1 MKKNSLIFAI
11 FIFPF
16 FIWNNSYA
24 ADGSFHLDN
33 AKIDL
38 NDQHS
43 LQRGAR
49 NFINYCLNCHS
60 ANYMRYNRLQD
71 IGLSEDEIKKN
82 LLFTADK
89 SGELMNISMDSVEA
103 KKWFGANPPNLTV
116 TARSRGKDWI
126 YTYLRTFYV
135 DDSREL
141 GWNNLVYPNAAMPH
155 VLWEL
160 QGTQVYK
167 DNHLSLLK
175 AGILSEQE
183 YDQFVLDTTNYMVF
197 MAEPAKL
204 VRHKIGYFV
213 LGFLVILLI
222 LVINLKREFWKDIK

>member
-1 MKKNSLIFAI
+1 MKKFIAILISLLV
-11 FIFPF
+11 
-16 FIWNNSYA
+16 
-24 ADGSFHLDN
+24 SFHSSVTLSADSSYHLDK
-33 AKIDL
+33 AKINLD
-38 NDQHS
+38 DERS

-60 ANYMRYNRLQD
+60 ANYMRYNRLAD
-71 IGLSEDEIKKN
+71 IGLSDDAIKEN

-89 SGELMNISMDSVEA
+89 TGDLMDISMDSSEA

-126 YTYLRTFYV
+126 YSYLRTFYV

-160 QGTQVYK
+160 QGIQNLE
-167 DNHLSLLK
+167 DNKLKLNKPGLLST
-175 AGILSEQE
+175 EE

-197 MAEPAKL
+197 MSEPAKL
-204 VRHKIGYFV
+204 VRHKIGYYV
-213 LGFLVILLI
+213 IGFLLILLI
-222 LVINLKREFWKDIK
+222 LVINLKKEFWKDVK

>member
-1 MKKNSLIFAI
+1 MKKFIAILISLLV
-11 FIFPF
+11 
-16 FIWNNSYA
+16 
-24 ADGSFHLDN
+24 SFHSSVTLSADSSYHLDK
-33 AKIDL
+33 AKINLD
-38 NDQHS
+38 DEQS

-60 ANYMRYNRLQD
+60 ANYMRYNRLAD
-71 IGLSEDEIKKN
+71 IGLSDNVIKEN

-89 SGELMNISMDSVEA
+89 TGELMDINMDSSEA

-126 YTYLRTFYV
+126 YSYLRTFYV

-160 QGTQVYK
+160 QGIQNLE
-167 DNHLSLLK
+167 DNKLKLNKPGLLST
-175 AGILSEQE
+175 EE

-197 MAEPAKL
+197 MSEPAKL
-204 VRHKIGYFV
+204 VRHKIGYYV
-213 LGFLVILLI
+213 IGFLLILLI
-222 LVINLKREFWKDIK
+222 LVINLKKEFWKDVK

>member
-1 MKKNSLIFAI
+1 MKKFLAILISLLV
-11 FIFPF
+11 
-16 FIWNNSYA
+16 
-24 ADGSFHLDN
+24 SFHSSVTLSADSSYHLDK
-33 AKIDL
+33 AKINLD
-38 NDQHS
+38 DKQS

-60 ANYMRYNRLQD
+60 ANYMRYNRLAD
-71 IGLSEDEIKKN
+71 IGLSDDVIKEN

-89 SGELMNISMDSVEA
+89 TGELMDINMDSSEA

-126 YTYLRTFYV
+126 YSYLRTFYV

-160 QGTQVYK
+160 QGIQNLE
-167 DNHLSLLK
+167 DNKLKLNKPGLLST
-175 AGILSEQE
+175 EE

-197 MAEPAKL
+197 MSEPAKL
-204 VRHKIGYFV
+204 VRHKIGYYV
-213 LGFLVILLI
+213 IGFLLILLI
-222 LVINLKREFWKDIK
+222 LVINLKKEFWKDVK

>member
-1 MKKNSLIFAI
+1 MKKFIVILISLLV
-11 FIFPF
+11 
-16 FIWNNSYA
+16 
-24 ADGSFHLDN
+24 SFHSSVTLSADSSYHLDK
-33 AKIDL
+33 AKINLD
-38 NDQHS
+38 DEQS

-60 ANYMRYNRLQD
+60 ANYMRYNRLAD
-71 IGLSEDEIKKN
+71 IGLSDDVIKEN

-89 SGELMNISMDSVEA
+89 TGELMDINMDSSEA

-126 YTYLRTFYV
+126 YSYLRTFYV

-160 QGTQVYK
+160 QGIQNLE
-167 DNHLSLLK
+167 DNKLKLNKPGLLST
-175 AGILSEQE
+175 EE

-197 MAEPAKL
+197 MSEPAKL
-204 VRHKIGYFV
+204 VRHKIGYYV
-213 LGFLVILLI
+213 IGFLLILLI
-222 LVINLKREFWKDIK
+222 LVINLKKEFWKDVK

>member
-1 MKKNSLIFAI
+1 MKKFIAILISLLV
-11 FIFPF
+11 
-16 FIWNNSYA
+16 
-24 ADGSFHLDN
+24 SFHSSVTLSADSSYHLDK
-33 AKIDL
+33 AKINLD
-38 NDQHS
+38 DEQS

-60 ANYMRYNRLQD
+60 ANYMRYNRLAD
-71 IGLSEDEIKKN
+71 IGLSDDVIKEN

-89 SGELMNISMDSVEA
+89 TGELMDINMDSLEA

-126 YTYLRTFYV
+126 YSYLRTFYV

-160 QGTQVYK
+160 QGIQNLE
-167 DNHLSLLK
+167 DNKLRLNKPGLLST
-175 AGILSEQE
+175 EE

-197 MAEPAKL
+197 MSEPAKL
-204 VRHKIGYFV
+204 VRHKIGYYV
-213 LGFLVILLI
+213 IGFLLILLI
-222 LVINLKREFWKDIK
+222 LVINLKKEFWKDVK

>member
-1 MKKNSLIFAI
+1 MKKFIAILISLLV
-11 FIFPF
+11 
-16 FIWNNSYA
+16 
-24 ADGSFHLDN
+24 SFHSSVTLSADSSYHLDK
-33 AKIDL
+33 AKINLD
-38 NDQHS
+38 DEQS

-60 ANYMRYNRLQD
+60 ANYMRYNRLAD
-71 IGLSEDEIKKN
+71 IGLSDDVIKEN

-89 SGELMNISMDSVEA
+89 TGELMDINMDSSEA

-126 YTYLRTFYV
+126 YSYLRTFYV

-160 QGTQVYK
+160 QGIQNLE
-167 DNHLSLLK
+167 DNKLKLNKPGLLST
-175 AGILSEQE
+175 EE

-197 MAEPAKL
+197 MSEPAKL
-204 VRHKIGYFV
+204 VRHKIGYYV
-213 LGFLVILLI
+213 IGFLLILLI
-222 LVINLKREFWKDIK
+222 LVINLKKEFWQDVK

>member
-1 MKKNSLIFAI
+1 MKKFIAILISLLV
-11 FIFPF
+11 
-16 FIWNNSYA
+16 
-24 ADGSFHLDN
+24 SFHSSVTLSADSSYHLDK
-33 AKIDL
+33 AKINLD
-38 NDQHS
+38 DEQS

-60 ANYMRYNRLQD
+60 ANYMRYNRLAD
-71 IGLSEDEIKKN
+71 IGLRDDVIKEN

-89 SGELMNISMDSVEA
+89 TGELMDINMDSSEA

-126 YTYLRTFYV
+126 YSYLRTFYV

-160 QGTQVYK
+160 QGIQNLE
-167 DNHLSLLK
+167 DNKLKLNKPGLLST
-175 AGILSEQE
+175 EE

-197 MAEPAKL
+197 MSEPAKL
-204 VRHKIGYFV
+204 VRHKIGYYV
-213 LGFLVILLI
+213 IGFLLILLI
-222 LVINLKREFWKDIK
+222 LVINLKKEFWKDVK

>member
-1 MKKNSLIFAI
+1 MKKIILSIILGIIIPSMTLA
-11 FIFPF
+11 
-16 FIWNNSYA
+16 SEDA
-24 ADGSFHLDN
+24 RLMK
-33 AKIDL
+33 AKINLD
-38 NDQHS
+38 DQES

-60 ANYMRYNRLQD
+60 ASYMRYNRLND
-71 IGLSEDEIKKN
+71 IGLSNEEIKKN
-82 LLFTADK
+82 LLFTTDK
-89 SGELMNISMDSVEA
+89 VGELMNISMDPVEA

-126 YTYLRTFYV
+126 YSYLRTFYT
-135 DDSREL
+135 DESRSL

-160 QGTQVYK
+160 QGTQELINGKLELVK
-167 DNHLSLLK
+167 PGLLSK
-175 AGILSEQE
+175 QE

-197 MAEPAKL
+197 MSEPVKL
-204 VRHKIGYFV
+204 IRQKIGYFV
-213 LGFLVILLI
+213 IGFLLVLLV

>member
-1 MKKNSLIFAI
+1 MKKFIAILISLLVSFHSGVAL
-11 FIFPF
+11 
-16 FIWNNSYA
+16 S
-24 ADGSFHLDN
+24 ADGSYNLDK
-33 AKIDL
+33 AKINLD
-38 NDQHS
+38 DEQS

-60 ANYMRYNRLQD
+60 ANYMRYNRLAD
-71 IGLSEDEIKKN
+71 IGLSDDVIKEN

-89 SGELMNISMDSVEA
+89 TGDLMDISMDSSEA

-126 YTYLRTFYV
+126 YSYLRTFYV
-135 DDSREL
+135 DESREL

-160 QGTQVYK
+160 QGVQNLE
-167 DNHLSLLK
+167 DNKLKLTKSGLLS
-175 AGILSEQE
+175 AEE

-197 MAEPAKL
+197 MSEPAKM
-204 VRHKIGYFV
+204 VRHKIGYYV
-213 LGFLVILLI
+213 IGFLLILLI
-222 LVINLKREFWKDIK
+222 LVINLKKEFWKDIK

>member
-1 MKKNSLIFAI
+1 MKKFIAILISLLV
-11 FIFPF
+11 
-16 FIWNNSYA
+16 
-24 ADGSFHLDN
+24 SFHSSVTLSADSSYHLDK
-33 AKIDL
+33 AKINLD
-38 NDQHS
+38 DEQS

-60 ANYMRYNRLQD
+60 ANYMRYNRLAD
-71 IGLSEDEIKKN
+71 IGLSDDVIKEN

-89 SGELMNISMDSVEA
+89 TGELMDINMDSSEA

-126 YTYLRTFYV
+126 YSYLRTFYV

-160 QGTQVYK
+160 QGIQNLE
-167 DNHLSLLK
+167 DNKLKLNKPGLLST
-175 AGILSEQE
+175 EE

-197 MAEPAKL
+197 MSEPAKL
-204 VRHKIGYFV
+204 VRHKIGYYV
-213 LGFLVILLI
+213 IGFLLILLV
-222 LVINLKREFWKDIK
+222 LVINLKKEFWKDVK

>member
-1 MKKNSLIFAI
+1 MKKFIAILISLLV
-11 FIFPF
+11 
-16 FIWNNSYA
+16 
-24 ADGSFHLDN
+24 SFHSSVTLSADSSYHLDK
-33 AKIDL
+33 AKINLD
-38 NDQHS
+38 DEQS

-60 ANYMRYNRLQD
+60 ANYMRYNRLAD
-71 IGLSEDEIKKN
+71 IGLSDDVIKEN

-89 SGELMNISMDSVEA
+89 TGELMDINMDSSEA

-126 YTYLRTFYV
+126 YSYLRTFYV

-160 QGTQVYK
+160 QGIQNLE
-167 DNHLSLLK
+167 DNKLKLNKPGLLST
-175 AGILSEQE
+175 EE
-183 YDQFVLDTTNYMVF
+183 YDQFVLDITNYMVF
-197 MAEPAKL
+197 MSEPAKL
-204 VRHKIGYFV
+204 VRHKIGYYV
-213 LGFLVILLI
+213 IGFLLILLI
-222 LVINLKREFWKDIK
+222 LVINLKKEFWKDVK

>member
-1 MKKNSLIFAI
+1 MKKFIVILISLLV
-11 FIFPF
+11 
-16 FIWNNSYA
+16 
-24 ADGSFHLDN
+24 SFHSSVTLSADSSYHLDK
-33 AKIDL
+33 AKINLD
-38 NDQHS
+38 DEQS

-60 ANYMRYNRLQD
+60 ANYMRYNRLAD
-71 IGLSEDEIKKN
+71 IGLSDDVIKEN

-89 SGELMNISMDSVEA
+89 TGELMDINMDSSEA

-126 YTYLRTFYV
+126 YSYLRTFYV

-160 QGTQVYK
+160 QGIQNLEDSK
-167 DNHLSLLK
+167 LKLNKPGLLST
-175 AGILSEQE
+175 EE

-197 MAEPAKL
+197 MSEPAKL
-204 VRHKIGYFV
+204 VRHKIGYYV
-213 LGFLVILLI
+213 IGFLLILLI
-222 LVINLKREFWKDIK
+222 LVINLKKEFWKDVK

>member
-1 MKKNSLIFAI
+1 MKKFIAILISLLISFYSSVTLSADS
-11 FIFPF
+11 
-16 FIWNNSYA
+16 SY
-24 ADGSFHLDN
+24 HLDK
-33 AKIDL
+33 AKINLD
-38 NDQHS
+38 DEQS

-60 ANYMRYNRLQD
+60 ANYMRYNRLAD
-71 IGLSEDEIKKN
+71 IGLSDDVIKEN

-89 SGELMNISMDSVEA
+89 TGELMDINMDSSEA

-126 YTYLRTFYV
+126 YSYLRTFYV

-160 QGTQVYK
+160 QGIQNLE
-167 DNHLSLLK
+167 DNKLKLNKPGLLST
-175 AGILSEQE
+175 EE

-197 MAEPAKL
+197 MSEPAKL
-204 VRHKIGYFV
+204 VRHKIGYYV
-213 LGFLVILLI
+213 IGFLLILMI
-222 LVINLKREFWKDIK
+222 LVINLKKEFWKDVK

>member
-1 MKKNSLIFAI
+1 MKKFIAILISLLVSVHSSVTLSADS
-11 FIFPF
+11 
-16 FIWNNSYA
+16 SY
-24 ADGSFHLDN
+24 HLDK
-33 AKIDL
+33 AKINLD
-38 NDQHS
+38 DEQS

-60 ANYMRYNRLQD
+60 ANYMRYNRLAD
-71 IGLSEDEIKKN
+71 IGLSDDVIKEN

-89 SGELMNISMDSVEA
+89 TGELMDINMDSSEA

-126 YTYLRTFYV
+126 YSYLRTFYV

-160 QGTQVYK
+160 QGIQNLE
-167 DNHLSLLK
+167 DNKLKLNKPGLLST
-175 AGILSEQE
+175 EE

-197 MAEPAKL
+197 MSEPAKL
-204 VRHKIGYFV
+204 VRHKIGYYV
-213 LGFLVILLI
+213 IGFLLILLI
-222 LVINLKREFWKDIK
+222 LVINLKKEFWKDVK

>member
-1 MKKNSLIFAI
+1 MKKFIAILISLLV
-11 FIFPF
+11 
-16 FIWNNSYA
+16 
-24 ADGSFHLDN
+24 SFHSSVTFSADSSYHLDK
-33 AKIDL
+33 AKINLD
-38 NDQHS
+38 DEQS

-60 ANYMRYNRLQD
+60 ANYMRYNRLAD
-71 IGLSEDEIKKN
+71 IGLSDDVIKEN

-89 SGELMNISMDSVEA
+89 TGELMDINMDSSEA

-126 YTYLRTFYV
+126 YSYLRTFYV

-160 QGTQVYK
+160 QGIQNLE
-167 DNHLSLLK
+167 DNKLKLNKPGLLST
-175 AGILSEQE
+175 EE

-197 MAEPAKL
+197 MSEPAKL
-204 VRHKIGYFV
+204 VRHKIGYYV
-213 LGFLVILLI
+213 IGFLLILLI
-222 LVINLKREFWKDIK
+222 LVINLKKEFWKDVK

>member
-1 MKKNSLIFAI
+1 MKKFIAILISLLV
-11 FIFPF
+11 
-16 FIWNNSYA
+16 
-24 ADGSFHLDN
+24 SFHSSVTLSADSSYHLDK
-33 AKIDL
+33 AKINLD
-38 NDQHS
+38 DEQS

-60 ANYMRYNRLQD
+60 ANYMRYNRLAD
-71 IGLSEDEIKKN
+71 IGLSDDVIKEN

-89 SGELMNISMDSVEA
+89 TGELMDINMDSSEA

-126 YTYLRTFYV
+126 YSYLRTFYV

-160 QGTQVYK
+160 QGIQNLE
-167 DNHLSLLK
+167 DNKLKLNKPGLLST
-175 AGILSEQE
+175 EE

-197 MAEPAKL
+197 MSEPAKL
-204 VRHKIGYFV
+204 VRHKIGYYV
-213 LGFLVILLI
+213 IGFLLILLI
-222 LVINLKREFWKDIK
+222 LVINLKKEFWKDIK

>member
-1 MKKNSLIFAI
+1 MKKFIAILISLLV
-11 FIFPF
+11 
-16 FIWNNSYA
+16 
-24 ADGSFHLDN
+24 SFHSSVTLSADSSYHLDK
-33 AKIDL
+33 AKINLD
-38 NDQHS
+38 DEQS

-60 ANYMRYNRLQD
+60 ANYMRYNRLAD
-71 IGLSEDEIKKN
+71 IGLSDDAIKEN

-89 SGELMNISMDSVEA
+89 TGDLMDISMDSSEA

-126 YTYLRTFYV
+126 YSYLRTFYV

-160 QGTQVYK
+160 QGIQNLE
-167 DNHLSLLK
+167 DNKLKLNKPGLLST
-175 AGILSEQE
+175 EE

-197 MAEPAKL
+197 MSEPAKL
-204 VRHKIGYFV
+204 VRHKIGYYV
-213 LGFLVILLI
+213 IGFLLILLI
-222 LVINLKREFWKDIK
+222 LVINLKKEFWKDVK

>member
-1 MKKNSLIFAI
+1 MKKFIAILIALTIGLHNSISFSADA
-11 FIFPF
+11 
-16 FIWNNSYA
+16 SY
-24 ADGSFHLDN
+24 HLDN
-33 AKIDL
+33 AKINLD
-38 NDQHS
+38 DEQS

-60 ANYMRYNRLQD
+60 ANYMRYNRLVD
-71 IGLSEDEIKKN
+71 IGLSDDVIKEN
-82 LLFTADK
+82 LLFTAEK
-89 SGELMNISMDSVEA
+89 TGELMDINMDSTEA

-126 YTYLRTFYV
+126 YSYLRTFYV
-135 DDSREL
+135 DESREL

-160 QGTQVYK
+160 QGVQNLE
-167 DNHLSLLK
+167 DNKLKLTKSGLLS
-175 AGILSEQE
+175 AEE

-197 MAEPAKL
+197 MSEPAKL
-204 VRHKIGYFV
+204 VRHKIGYYV
-213 LGFLVILLI
+213 IGFLLILLI